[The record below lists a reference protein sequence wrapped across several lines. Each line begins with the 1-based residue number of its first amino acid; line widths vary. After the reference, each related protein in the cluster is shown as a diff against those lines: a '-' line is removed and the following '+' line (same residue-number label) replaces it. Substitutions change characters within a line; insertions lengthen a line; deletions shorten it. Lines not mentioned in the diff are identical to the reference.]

1 MEKGKCDGREQR
13 VTELLDVM
21 TRGINLTINI
31 ANMLSEELQE
41 RQISPEEAK
50 RLETLG
56 EDMTKLQK
64 TISVVQND
72 LQRRTI
78 LVQAEKLKAEK
89 PQRPKRKRIP
99 TKADG

>member
-50 RLETLG
+50 RFETLG

-78 LVQAEKLKAEK
+78 LVAEKLEDEK
-89 PQRPKRKRIP
+89 PQRMKRKRIP

>member
-1 MEKGKCDGREQR
+1 
-13 VTELLDVM
+13 
-21 TRGINLTINI
+21 
-31 ANMLSEELQE
+31 
-41 RQISPEEAK
+41 
-50 RLETLG
+50 
-56 EDMTKLQK
+56 MTKLQK